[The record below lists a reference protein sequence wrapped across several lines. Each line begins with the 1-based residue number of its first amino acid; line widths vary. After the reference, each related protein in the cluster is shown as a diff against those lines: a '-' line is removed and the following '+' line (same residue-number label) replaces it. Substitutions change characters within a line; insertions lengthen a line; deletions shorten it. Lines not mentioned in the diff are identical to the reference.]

1 MTWGDYVVPIFNL
14 SLNCIELWTSQIG
27 FGNFD
32 LDSLS
37 IFFAKRLMGL
47 VRLGKTL
54 QSITLLWTLLKQGFD
69 GRPMAK
75 RVLIITPTSLVS
87 NWESEIKKWLNHR
100 TINVL
105 AMCESTRAD
114 VLQGIATFLA
124 PHSLYQV
131 L

>member
-1 MTWGDYVVPIFNL
+1 LGLAILIWIL
-14 SLNCIELWTSQIG
+14 SVFFLLK
-27 FGNFD
+27 
-32 LDSLS
+32 DSW
-37 IFFAKRLMGL
+37 GL

-87 NWESEIKKWLNHR
+87 NWESEIKKWINHR

-131 L
+131 I